1 MHRLIFTLGTGLVV
15 LSFGMAQ
22 SSRAD
27 GGEPAAR
34 NFRKVPGY
42 NRVSGTIVVPAAVN
56 SDADVDPD
64 VADQILINVFV
75 VELRGNVQRA
85 LKEADFHE
93 SPGGH
98 RYTSATGRS
107 SGHGSDWLAQRL
119 EVMKA
124 YAEIDVLSRP
134 QVRSLLGQSAEIQ
147 VSGGVPEI
155 AYLVRTGKKTFELK
169 EAVVQPTLG
178 ISIHLTAQAVAEDSE
193 RIEISPLTIA
203 TTTFDGREPI
213 PGVDLDVG
221 KPIISTR
228 RLETSIT
235 LTDGG
240 ETSGIVLPGPTGRQ
254 PILFISVRRVSKDGR
269 NTLPNPVTDAVPSP
283 APSPV
288 SKPK

>member
-1 MHRLIFTLGTGLVV
+1 MRRIIFTLGAGLFV
-15 LSFGMAQ
+15 LSIGTALP
-22 SSRAD
+22 SHAD
-27 GGEPAAR
+27 DAEPAAR
-34 NFRKVPGY
+34 PSRKIF
-42 NRVSGTIVVPAAVN
+42 NRASGAIVVPATAK
-56 SDADVDPD
+56 SDAEADVDA
-64 VADQILINVFV
+64 ADQILMNLLI

-93 SPGGH
+93 APGGH

-107 SGHGSDWLAQRL
+107 SGAGSDWQSMQLNS
-119 EVMKA
+119 MKA
-124 YAEIDVLSRP
+124 YAEVDVLSRP

-169 EAVVQPTLG
+169 EAVAQPKLG
-178 ISIHLTAQAVAEDSE
+178 IAIHLTAQAVAEDSDQ
-193 RIEISPLTIA
+193 IEISPLTIA

-213 PGVDLDVG
+213 PGFDLDVG

-228 RLETSIT
+228 KLETSIT

-240 ETSGIVLPGPTGRQ
+240 ETSGIMLPGPTGRQ

-269 NTLPNPVTDAVPSP
+269 DILPNPVTDV

-288 SKPK
+288 PSATSKPK